1 MQVSI
6 AIFEPPGRESGELG
20 RAFRCE
26 VPADWKVVPVASRQ
40 ELLSL
45 IVDSSRHHLAIVPDR
60 LEDDARLAREL
71 IGVIRER
78 VPDVP
83 VVVAAQQGSVDLA
96 AEAIEAGATDFLVCG
111 ERLPQRIATLLGKL
125 RKLFDVIDRNRLL
138 DEHNAQLRE
147 AIQSRLKIVG
157 KSPRMRSLLDQIHR
171 VAEIPRPVLIVG
183 ERGTGKEL
191 VARAIHFAGGPS
203 TRPIVTVNCAA
214 FGDALLE
221 SELFGHEKGAFTGA
235 DSPRRGKFEQAD
247 GGTLFL
253 DEIGNMSLPF
263 QEKILRVVEYGTY
276 SRVGGTVDRT
286 TSARVI
292 AATNRNLEE
301 MIQRGEFLADLHD
314 RLTFETIHV
323 PSLRERRGDIEVL
336 SRYFLEQF
344 ARESPSL
351 GGKILSDQ
359 ALAVLKAYRF
369 PGNVRELKNVVE
381 RAAYRDTTDEI
392 TPADLGLLPH
402 EDLVSQ
408 AGSFQEKMEAFGKRL
423 ISGAMAEAHGNQA
436 QAARNLGLSYHQ
448 FRYYHKKYADR

>member
-1 MQVSI
+1 MI
-6 AIFEPPGRESGELG
+6 LEPPEREFGELG
-20 RAFRCE
+20 RAFRSE
-26 VPADWKVVPVASRQ
+26 VPADWHVTLVGSRE
-40 ELLSL
+40 ELLRL
-45 IVDSSRHHLAIVPDR
+45 IVDPSRHHLAIVPDR
-60 LEDDARLAREL
+60 LGEDARVAREL
-71 IGVIRER
+71 IGAIRDIS
-78 VPDVP
+78 PDVP
-83 VVVAAQQGSVDLA
+83 IVVAAEQGSVDLA

-125 RKLFDVIDRNRLL
+125 RKLFDVIDRNRIL

-147 AIQSRLKIVG
+147 AIQARLKIVG
-157 KSPRMRSLLDQIHR
+157 RSPQIRSLLDEIRR

-235 DSPRRGKFEQAD
+235 DSVRRGKFEQAD

-276 SRVGGTVDRT
+276 SRVGGTVDRK

-314 RLTFETIHV
+314 RLTFETIRV
-323 PSLRERRGDIEVL
+323 PALRERRGDIEVL
-336 SRYFLEQF
+336 SRHFLEEF

-351 GGKILSDQ
+351 SGKVLSAE
-359 ALAVLKAYRF
+359 ALAVLRDYRF
-369 PGNVRELKNVVE
+369 PGNVRELKNIVE
-381 RAAYRDTTDEI
+381 RAAYPDTTDEI
-392 TPADLGLLPH
+392 TPADLGLSPH
-402 EDLVSQ
+402 EDL
-408 AGSFQEKMEAFGKRL
+408 AGREGSFHEKMDAFARRL
-423 ISGAMAEAHGNQA
+423 ISAAMAEADRNQA
-436 QAARNLGLSYHQ
+436 QAARNLGLSYNQ
-448 FRYYHKKYADR
+448 FRYYHKKYADQ